1 VYDKIKNTGNKG
13 WGLAYRGEQPREV
26 RRMKRENPQ
35 DLAILLLMLLSLVVE
50 IIRLALHQ

>member
-1 VYDKIKNTGNKG
+1 
-13 WGLAYRGEQPREV
+13 
-26 RRMKRENPQ
+26 MKRENPQ

>member
-1 VYDKIKNTGNKG
+1 MYDKIKNTGNKG